1 VILHGL
7 PQAGRYFLS
16 MAYTTFSDA
25 KTGYLTNAG
34 YRTANSSA
42 MALLFIEACDALLL
56 LRPASTGRGEQS
68 ISFETLKDAKRSAE
82 EWLAAN
88 PPSINGT
95 GRQSQR
101 YADMSNF
108 RDEW

>member
-1 VILHGL
+1 
-7 PQAGRYFLS
+7 

-34 YRTANSSA
+34 YRTAGSSA
-42 MALLFIEACDALLL
+42 MALLFIESCDALLL
-56 LRPASTGRGEQS
+56 LRPASTGRGEQN

-88 PPSINGT
+88 PPASST
-95 GRQSQR
+95 GRQQMR
-101 YADMSNF
+101 YADLTNF
-108 RDEW
+108 RDDH